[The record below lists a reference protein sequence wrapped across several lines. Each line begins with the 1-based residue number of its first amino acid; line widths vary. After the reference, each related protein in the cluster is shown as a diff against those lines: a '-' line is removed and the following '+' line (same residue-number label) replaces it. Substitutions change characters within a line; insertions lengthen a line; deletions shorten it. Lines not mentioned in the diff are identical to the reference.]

1 MSGVYAQAAAPGGKS
16 SSSSSSSDSSKS
28 SIWSSG
34 LCSCMEN
41 CGICCMGL
49 FCYPYQMIKV
59 EKAVHGKDKDFEC
72 SDWCC
77 CVCQCALYYG
87 VGFWCLTAYFDKKN
101 REEIRHKWHF
111 PEDDKQDCLYSYCCC
126 TCANC
131 QNAREIEERKK

>member
-87 VGFWCLTAYFDKKN
+87 CVSPSFVSLFIHPLHRKEITASSPAWFGVL
-101 REEIRHKWHF
+101 RCF
-111 PEDDKQDCLYSYCCC
+111 CFCFCV
-126 TCANC
+126 
-131 QNAREIEERKK
+131 